1 MNLEIQFTYFYMKV
15 GQLCAPEKVRSYCY
29 PIKIPDRDEKLF
41 IEYKLDKDWFFSDFQ
56 AYLNC
61 VVEGM
66 CEQKMHSRLWHYID
80 KIKSGSS
87 LFGLFYAFDIS
98 KSNNNQREI

>member
-1 MNLEIQFTYFYMKV
+1 MKV

-66 CEQKMHSRLWHYID
+66 CE
-80 KIKSGSS
+80 
-87 LFGLFYAFDIS
+87 
-98 KSNNNQREI
+98 